1 MNPRAKKYQFT
12 RFSVDVSEVSESPG
26 NHSSRLQTVIE
37 EPSGSSDSIAG
48 STSRPPLQPAKRSS
62 QNLSS
67 ITWAMLPP
75 VNLGHAGGDKTL
87 ALFMPYLAYESHDGR
102 KKMAAMINRVN
113 DNRTNAPLSR
123 RESALIDGYIHAHD
137 VLPLH
142 CRRTLD
148 QYSYYML
155 ETTERRDKDQV
166 VYRWATKHG
175 KPKNTAPILM
185 VDQLWLWVLP
195 DGTVITCMP
204 NTQKPSEQYN
214 IKKLLSRE
222 IETNKA
228 RQAIQSP
235 DSLVE
240 MILKICLN
248 IMTRQGPGG
257 VKLQEAF
264 QSSINTIAEDEAVK
278 MKKLLKTVDK
288 LANAKDPFKY
298 TSDIDSFSRISDE
311 SRQLVEIIDIQD
323 ELGIIKS
330 ILTTQLKVLEEF
342 QGHLRPRKRSG
353 GTKEHYDEDGDQ
365 HDEVHKKSHH
375 GTGLKNARVVDEAIR
390 IVEDNLIRVQE
401 MDESAKRVEAE
412 LKQLL
417 QFKQQQASGWDTRYA
432 MKLSEQGSRQNT
444 IMVVFTIVT
453 VIFLPLSFIASFFTI
468 GIVEFPKNEETG
480 EVDWPVNEVSKYLFP
495 ISVGVSA
502 VILLGIGIVFYRM
515 ASKAKRR
522 MDSAQRPPPSKW
534 QALKQSQTRKYS
546 HKHKHK
552 QDDDESYLSDCTSDI
567 SDGYSTRRR
576 RNDDDSSDEESD
588 DLSIDDDN
596 DYAPIFRRFRFH
608 THVPGL
614 RKLWLWKLYPV
625 SQPPAHHHLSKAQE
639 DFEWDYPLR
648 RWRDVTRE
656 KMAVYVASWKAN
668 QLQKKGH
675 GSRHNHPDEDE
686 CFSED
691 ERHRSQTE
699 ELEHRER
706 VDERKDW
713 LRGWLG
719 LSWGRRKGRESG
731 DEPED
736 DGDEG
741 GAAPSMRSEKGLGR
755 LFRRRGNREER
766 WDEEMGTAR
775 PA

>member
-1 MNPRAKKYQFT
+1 MNPRAKTYQFT
-12 RFSVDVSEVSESPG
+12 RFSVDTSEGSELPT
-26 NHSSRLQTVIE
+26 NQTSRLQTVVE
-37 EPSGSSDSIAG
+37 EPTGYQDRSGG
-48 STSRPPLQPAKRSS
+48 STSQPQLPPAKRSS
-62 QNLSS
+62 KALSS
-67 ITWAMLPP
+67 VTWATLPP
-75 VNLGHAGGDKTL
+75 VNLEHMGGDKTL

-102 KKMAAMINRVN
+102 KRMAAMINRVN
-113 DNRTNAPLSR
+113 DKSNPWSLFDRD
-123 RESALIDGYIHAHD
+123 SALIDGYIHAQD

-204 NTQKPSEQYN
+204 NTQKPSEPYN
-214 IKKLLSRE
+214 IKRILSRE
-222 IETNKA
+222 IETNKS

-240 MILKICLN
+240 MILKTCLN

-278 MKKLLKTVDK
+278 MKKLLRTVDK

-342 QGHLRPRKRSG
+342 QGLIRPRKRSG
-353 GTKEHYDEDGDQ
+353 GSKEQDDGDGDQ
-365 HDEVHKKSHH
+365 HAGANKKSHH
-375 GTGLKNARVVDEAIR
+375 GTGLKNARVVDEAVR

-453 VIFLPLSFIASFFTI
+453 VIFLPLSFIASFLAI
-468 GIVEFPKNEETG
+468 GIAEFPKNEESG
-480 EVDWPVNEVSKYLFP
+480 EVDWPVKEVSKYLFA

-502 VILLGIGIVFYRM
+502 AILLCIGIVFYRM
-515 ASKAKRR
+515 ASKAKKR

-534 QALKQSQTRKYS
+534 QALKQSQIRRRS
-546 HKHKHK
+546 HKHNHR
-552 QDDDESYLSDCTSDI
+552 QDDDSYLSDCTSDI
-567 SDGYSTRRR
+567 SADGYSTRRR
-576 RNDDDSSDEESD
+576 QNTDDSSDEESD
-588 DLSIDDDN
+588 DMSIDDDN

-625 SQPPAHHHLSKAQE
+625 SQPPAHHQVSKAQE

-648 RWRDVTRE
+648 RWRDVTKER
-656 KMAVYVASWKAN
+656 VTLFIASWKSGKNEARTRD
-668 QLQKKGH
+668 LK
-675 GSRHNHPDEDE
+675 HNHPDDDE

-706 VDERKDW
+706 VEERKNW
-713 LRGWLG
+713 LKGWLG
-719 LSWGRRKGRESG
+719 LSWAKKKGRQAG
-731 DEPED
+731 DEPEH
-736 DGDEG
+736 GDEED
-741 GAAPSMRSEKGLGR
+741 AAHNTRNEKGLGR

>member
-12 RFSVDVSEVSESPG
+12 TFSIDPSDDPDVQG
-26 NHSSRLQTVIE
+26 NHSGRLQTVVE
-37 EPSGSSDSIAG
+37 EPSGSLEDAAG
-48 STSRPPLQPAKRSS
+48 SASRPPLQAAKRSS
-62 QNLSS
+62 QTLSRV
-67 ITWAMLPP
+67 TWATLPP
-75 VNLGHAGGDKTL
+75 VNLEHAAGDKTI
-87 ALFMPYLAYESHDGR
+87 AIFMPYLAYESHDGR
-102 KKMAAMINRVN
+102 KRMAAMINRVN
-113 DNRTNAPLSR
+113 DDKNRPLSH
-123 RESALIDGYIHAHD
+123 RESALIDGYIHAQD
-137 VLPLH
+137 ILPLH

-175 KPKNTAPILM
+175 KPKNAAPILM

-204 NTQKPSEQYN
+204 NTEKPSEQYN

-235 DSLVE
+235 DSLVD
-240 MILKICLN
+240 MILKTCLN

-278 MKKLLKTVDK
+278 MKRLLKTVDK

-342 QGHLRPRKRSG
+342 QGHIRPRKRSG
-353 GTKEHYDEDGDQ
+353 GSKEHYDEDEDQ
-365 HDEVHKKSHH
+365 GTRADKRSHH

-390 IVEDNLIRVQE
+390 IVEDNLIRVSE

-480 EVDWPVNEVSKYLFP
+480 EVDWPVHEVSKYLFP

-502 VILLGIGIVFYRM
+502 AILLCIGVVFYRM
-515 ASKAKRR
+515 ASKAKKR

-534 QALKQSQTRKYS
+534 QALKQPNTRKHT
-546 HKHKHK
+546 HKHRRK
-552 QDDDESYLSDCTSDI
+552 QDDDYSFFSDCTSEI
-567 SDGYSTRRR
+567 YDGEFGNARRR
-576 RNDDDSSDEESD
+576 DDDDSSDEEWD
-588 DLSIDDDN
+588 DMSIDDEN
-596 DYAPIFRRFRFH
+596 DYAPIFRRWRFH

-625 SQPPAHHHLSKAQE
+625 SKPPAHHHLNKAQE

-648 RWRDVTRE
+648 RWRDVTTER
-656 KMAVYVASWKAN
+656 ATLFIQSWKADRKDKN
-668 QLQKKGH
+668 VQEAKHRH
-675 GSRHNHPDEDE
+675 GPDDDE

-699 ELEHRER
+699 EVEHRER
-706 VDERKDW
+706 VEERKDW
-713 LRGWLG
+713 LRDWLG
-719 LSWGRRKGRESG
+719 LSWAKKKQRGTG

-736 DGDEG
+736 VDEDG
-741 GAAPSMRSEKGLGR
+741 ARSTRSEKGIGR

-766 WDEEMGTAR
+766 WDEEMG